1 MIIPNPTEIKEY
13 QKFPLTITLVLLNI
27 FMFILIFSGPEKSI
41 SDNSVLQEDRLVL
54 SGRLY
59 LQYLKTLPTE
69 VLKKKPDW
77 IQDMNPEN
85 TEHLGVLGIYSVR
98 DADFLAVAGSTSF
111 WGDEVQI
118 SDWKKEIYQFGTQY
132 RNQLMFR
139 FGLSSLEKKPLSWL
153 TYQFSHLNWVHLL
166 SNMLFLVL
174 IGAAVEGLAG
184 SAVLIFTYLVGG
196 ISGGLGFLLLGSA
209 GTVPMVGASASIS
222 ALLAFYC
229 VAEVRRRIRYFY
241 FISPLADHRGHIYL
255 PTLTIIPL
263 FLVID
268 IANLWS
274 SPQGLGGSVA
284 YAAHLGGTVF
294 GLIFGVLYRWR
305 GSHFLHSSFSKFR

>member
-1 MIIPNPTEIKEY
+1 MIIPNPSDLKDY
-13 QKFPLTITLVLLNI
+13 QKIPLTITLVFLNI
-27 FMFILIFSGPEKSI
+27 FMFILIFSGPESSI
-41 SDNSVLQEDRLVL
+41 SGNSVLQEDRLIL

-59 LQYLKTLPTE
+59 LQYLKTLPTD

-77 IQDMNPEN
+77 VHNMNPEN
-85 TEHLGVLGIYSVR
+85 AEHMGVLGAYSVR
-98 DADFLAVAGSTSF
+98 DADFLAVVGLTSF

-118 SDWKKEIYQFGTQY
+118 SNWKKEIHQFGIQY
-132 RNQLMFR
+132 RKQLMFR

-153 TYQFSHLNWVHLL
+153 TYQFSHSNWIHLL
-166 SNMLFLVL
+166 SNMLFLLL
-174 IGAAVEGLAG
+174 IGAAVEVLAG
-184 SAVLIFTYLVGG
+184 SAVLIFTYIVGG
-196 ISGGLGFLLLGSA
+196 MAGGLGFLLLDSA

-229 VAEVRRRIRYFY
+229 VAELRRRIRYFY

-255 PTLTIIPL
+255 PTLMIVPL

-294 GLIFGVLYRWR
+294 GLMFGILYR
-305 GSHFLHSSFSKFR
+305 GVISQNPVPFQKS